1 MKEYEEK
8 VKWSSKETQ
17 ILLHSN
23 FRDSTLQKQVTFM
36 CNRLQAYEFRIL
48 EGQQVRSWT

>member
-1 MKEYEEK
+1 MKEDKEK
-8 VKWSSKETQ
+8 LEWSFKEAQ

-36 CNRLQAYEFRIL
+36 CNRLHKFRIL
-48 EGQQVRSWT
+48 EGHGLSLAK